1 MSYQGSLSI
10 ILRLPALEDD
20 CVATYRSF
28 GTAQSTAT
36 CRPMKEKNTIP
47 NMYIK
52 IKW

>member
-1 MSYQGSLSI
+1 MPYQGSLSI

-36 CRPMKEKNTIP
+36 CRPMKEKNMIP

-52 IKW
+52 IK